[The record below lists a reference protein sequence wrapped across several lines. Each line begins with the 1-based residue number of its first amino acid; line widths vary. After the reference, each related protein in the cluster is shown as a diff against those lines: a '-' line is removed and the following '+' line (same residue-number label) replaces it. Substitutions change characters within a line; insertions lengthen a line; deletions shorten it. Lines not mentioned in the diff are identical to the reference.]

1 MKPARRVIAG
11 RTIPYRIVL
20 NGIVAATFIHFAKRW
35 VALPVEGKPHRV
47 VLVMGRPRLA
57 IILLS
62 TVLAAGAGCSLF
74 EEAHKPQY
82 ETVQADPRHE
92 TAVAEA
98 EHAQALKL
106 LNEPSCCTGCNPC
119 KAEEHLQKALVAD
132 VTYGPAHNTLGM
144 LYLRQQKFY
153 LAAWEFEYA
162 QKLMPDRFEPLYNL
176 GLVYEAAD
184 KLDRAIEFYSMA
196 FSLSPRTP
204 QVLESLARARLR
216 NGEPVASV
224 RPLLKEILFYET
236 RPVWVC
242 WAKDR
247 LGLAPEKSVQNDFP
261 PPPLP
266 ANDRR
271 TNKSRERVPE
281 TPVPD
286 DSSAPAPKVANPNPK
301 HQLSP
306 SPDIGSDVFS
316 ELSEPG
322 SSDAPASV
330 PLAVTTSAKK
340 PQGAAAPIIE
350 RMGSAS
356 SASASAAESWSET
369 PNSSQPSDTAV
380 PASAAEK
387 STAGRLAPF
396 CDESLK
402 SIP

>member
-1 MKPARRVIAG
+1 M
-11 RTIPYRIVL
+11 
-20 NGIVAATFIHFAKRW
+20 
-35 VALPVEGKPHRV
+35 
-47 VLVMGRPRLA
+47 VLVMGGPRL
-57 IILLS
+57 IILLLS
-62 TVLAAGAGCSLF
+62 AALAAGSGCSLF
-74 EEAHKPQY
+74 EEAHKPQQY

-98 EHAQALKL
+98 EHAKALKI

-144 LYLRQQKFY
+144 LYLRQRKLY

-162 QKLMPDRFEPLYNL
+162 QRLMPDRFEPVYNL

-184 KLDRAIEFYSMA
+184 KLDRAIEFYSIA

-216 NGEPVASV
+216 NGEPIASV
-224 RPLLKEILFYET
+224 RPLLQEILFYET

-247 LGLAPEKSVQNDFP
+247 LGLTPEKSVQNDFS

-266 ANDRR
+266 ATDRR
-271 TNKSRERVPE
+271 TNKSRERVPD
-281 TPVPD
+281 PPIPD
-286 DSSAPAPKVANPNPK
+286 NSVAPAPKVANSNPK
-301 HQLSP
+301 NQLS
-306 SPDIGSDVFS
+306 SATDVRNDVFS
-316 ELSEPG
+316 DLAEPG

-330 PLAVTTSAKK
+330 PLPVTATGNPRVANN
-340 PQGAAAPIIE
+340 AIAPTTP
-350 RMGSAS
+350 RSGTAS
-356 SASASAAESWSET
+356 SVSATAAEGWPEAADPPQT
-369 PNSSQPSDTAV
+369 PAATI
-380 PASAAEK
+380 PASPSGK
-387 STAGRLAPF
+387 SPPANDLIGEEIP
-396 CDESLK
+396 K